1 VCASERVARCCGDGD
16 LAQIKQ
22 RIGNDPSVVFAGW
35 VDHTKLLA
43 LMSMSDLG
51 VAPYHNTPDFRNSLS
66 NKMIE

>member
-1 VCASERVARCCGDGD
+1 MCFRASGEVCGDGD
-16 LAQIKQ
+16 LAQMKQ

-51 VAPYHNTPDFRNSLS
+51 VAPITIGPIFGGHVPTR
-66 NKMIE
+66 